1 LFARVIVAAITVA
14 AIVGGCGLS
23 DSTPAPLPT
32 PSPSVEVV
40 TSGASA
46 QQLEGSLD
54 ALIEAAQGEGS
65 VTVMGLAQSRCGFSD
80 IVDAFEAT
88 YSLTVN
94 ELDPNGSVADHL
106 KAIKDANGG
115 GADGPDVV
123 DLPVAAADEAAHLDQ
138 LAPYRVSTWDSIPN
152 RFRHPDGDWT
162 GAYYG
167 VLSFEVNAS
176 RVRVAPTTWANLLDP
191 EYANMVA
198 LAGDP
203 RASGPGS
210 LAVYAAALANG
221 GSLGDAQKGLEFFKR
236 LDLAGNLV
244 TQVATAETID
254 DGRTPVAIRL
264 TYDSLKPRDGTA
276 GDPDIEVTVPASGRL
291 AVANA
296 QAILVSAPHPNA
308 ARLWMEFLYSDV
320 GQNLLLD
327 GYCHPVRFDDLSAR
341 GVIPVE
347 TLAKL
352 PETSPV
358 DVPTVAQLV
367 KATDLIAANWDRAVG
382 VDIR

>member
-1 LFARVIVAAITVA
+1 
-14 AIVGGCGLS
+14 
-23 DSTPAPLPT
+23 
-32 PSPSVEVV
+32 V
-40 TSGASA
+40 TSGSSA
-46 QQLEGSLD
+46 KQLEGSLD

-65 VTVMGLAQSRCGFSD
+65 LTVMGLAQSRCGFGD
-80 IVDAFEAT
+80 IIDAFEGT
-88 YSLTVN
+88 YGLTVN

-106 KAIKDANGG
+106 QAIKDTSGG
-115 GADGPDVV
+115 GSDAPDVV
-123 DLPVAAADEAAHLDQ
+123 DLPVAAADEAAHLEQ
-138 LAPYRVSTWDSIPN
+138 LAPYRVSTWDSIPSAL
-152 RFRHPDGDWT
+152 RRPDGVWT

-167 VLSFEVNAS
+167 VPSFETNTS
-176 RVRVAPTTWANLLDP
+176 RVRAAPRTWASLLDP
-191 EYANMVA
+191 EYGHMIA

-203 RASGPGS
+203 RATGPGS

-221 GSLGDAQKGLEFFKR
+221 GSLGDAGNGLEFFKQ

-244 TQVATAETID
+244 AQVATAETID
-254 DGRTPVAIRL
+254 DGRTPVTIRL
-264 TYDSLKPRDGTA
+264 TYDSLKHRDSTA
-276 GDPDIEVTVPASGRL
+276 GNPDIEVTVPVSGRL

-308 ARLWMEFLYSDV
+308 ARLWMEFLYSDL

-341 GVIPVE
+341 GIIPVE

-358 DVPTVAQLV
+358 DVPTVAQLLN
-367 KATDLIAANWDRAVG
+367 ATDLIAANWDRVVG